1 MLRIVHSFLTLEQH
15 LRAIVTTPQ
24 SYHPERCPHCG
35 RACLWAHGFY
45 ERKADRSRG
54 GALNSVPV
62 PRYCCAACRR
72 TCSRLPLCL
81 CPLRWYGWALQQLVF
96 ALILFGVS
104 LRRTAAVVG
113 VDRRTVRRWWC
124 WLLRCSEDF
133 MFALRSRFPE
143 LGRAADTAGFW
154 RTCFALMPLSGA
166 MAWLDLDGLDVP

>member
-1 MLRIVHSFLTLEQH
+1 MLRIVHAFLTLEQH

-133 MFALRSRFPE
+133 MFTLRSRFPE
-143 LGRAADTAGFW
+143 LGRAADTVSFW
-154 RTCFALMPLSGA
+154 RTCFALMPLSRA